1 MRKSM
6 SKRLIAT
13 VVLITIIAG
22 NSTVAVYA
30 NEVKKDES
38 VYVTLKS
45 DGTENE
51 KIVSDWIHSSDRNA
65 TVTDKSS
72 LEEIK
77 NVKGEEK
84 PVQDGENITWTLKD
98 NDLYYQGKS
107 TKQLPISVSIK
118 YYLDG
123 AEISKE
129 DIAGKSGKVKISL
142 NFISE
147 VLTDKSVFGWTP

>member
-51 KIVSDWIHSSDRNA
+51 KIVSDWIHSSDSNA

-98 NDLYYQGKS
+98 NDL
-107 TKQLPISVSIK
+107 
-118 YYLDG
+118 
-123 AEISKE
+123 
-129 DIAGKSGKVKISL
+129 
-142 NFISE
+142 
-147 VLTDKSVFGWTP
+147 